1 MFQGLEKRWHKC
13 ISSGGDY
20 FGGDG
25 IDLEKLIKI
34 FYFTNEFTSLFAES
48 SVKKGVCF
56 KFE

>member
-1 MFQGLEKRWHKC
+1 MHKC

-48 SVKKGVCF
+48 SVKMGICF